1 MAARKAMSWAE
12 LDAVA
17 ANLPDVDS
25 VNGPTNPQSRLRLF
39 GQAEDTVRCPLPSAL
54 CFLPFL

>member
-1 MAARKAMSWAE
+1 MAAREAMSWAE

-17 ANLPDVDS
+17 AKLPEADS

-39 GQAEDTVRCPLPSAL
+39 GQSEDMVRC
-54 CFLPFL
+54 

>member
-1 MAARKAMSWAE
+1 MSWAE